1 MGCPEHSRVIHR
13 SRDLSID
20 NRRPMFR
27 TIAPSFSSVR
37 ISVVCALAIAA
48 ALPIAIISLAK
59 LSLLLGTL
67 ALMAGRWLRPEAH
80 AVRLAGMASPT
91 ILLALTLVA
100 TSALWSTASMTE
112 ALTAITKHGKLILIP
127 AILCLLRSRREARI
141 ALACFVI
148 GQMLLLAST
157 WLMYLGVPIPWSLS
171 KEAGRSYAVFSSYL
185 DQSIMTA
192 VLAALCW
199 HMRAYAPTPY
209 RTPLALAASF
219 LALVCV
225 FFIFQGRTGYL
236 VAIALIALTLLWA
249 MPRRFHIGAMIL
261 PLVLL
266 VGLAA
271 GSNNVRDGMNEIGSS
286 IESFSKSGDIST
298 SSGIRLN
305 LWRRSMQS
313 IAQAPWHG
321 TGAGSWS
328 TEFNRQEALH
338 APQGFVEIT
347 GNPHQEY
354 LLWGVELGLPGIVLL
369 CAVMLAI
376 YRDSLQ
382 LEQPARRGL
391 QSVLAA
397 LALASLFNCALYDA
411 LIGDFFCIAL
421 ALLLAFGVQP
431 APPTPSPTST
441 RPAI

>member
-1 MGCPEHSRVIHR
+1 MS
-13 SRDLSID
+13 
-20 NRRPMFR
+20 R
-27 TIAPSFSSVR
+27 TITPSFSNVR
-37 ISVVCALAIAA
+37 IFFVCAIAIAA
-48 ALPIAIISLAK
+48 ALPIAIISLTK
-59 LSLLLGTL
+59 LLLL
-67 ALMAGRWLRPEAH
+67 LCALVVIGGRWLCRDGTAE
-80 AVRLAGMASPT
+80 RLQGMASPM

-100 TSALWSTASMTE
+100 ASALWSTGSMAE
-112 ALTAITKHGKLILIP
+112 ALTAIAKHGKLVLIP
-127 AILCLLRSRREARI
+127 VILSLVRSRREALI
-141 ALACFVI
+141 ALTCFVG
-148 GQMLLLAST
+148 GQVFLLAST
-157 WLMYLGVPIPWSLS
+157 WLMFLGVSIPWAFPKGPGS
-171 KEAGRSYAVFSSYL
+171 SYAIFSSYL
-185 DQSIMTA
+185 DQSMMTA
-192 VLAALCW
+192 VIGAVCW
-199 HMRAYAPTPY
+199 HMRGYAPTRY
-209 RTPLALAASF
+209 RTPIALTISGLAIA
-219 LALVCV
+219 CV
-225 FFIFQGRTGYL
+225 FFIFEGRTTHL
-236 VAIALIALTLLWA
+236 TTIALITLALAWA
-249 MPRRFHIGAMIL
+249 IPRRFHIGAALFPFM
-261 PLVLL
+261 LL
-266 VGLAA
+266 AVLAA
-271 GSNNVRDGMNEIGSS
+271 SSNNVRHGLSEIGSS
-286 IESFSKSGDIST
+286 LESFNKSGDIST

-305 LWRRSMQS
+305 LWRRSIQS

-328 TEFNRQEALH
+328 VEFNRQEALH

-382 LEQPARRGL
+382 LEPPARRGL

-431 APPTPSPTST
+431 TPPLPSPTST

>member
-1 MGCPEHSRVIHR
+1 M
-13 SRDLSID
+13 
-20 NRRPMFR
+20 
-27 TIAPSFSSVR
+27 A
-37 ISVVCALAIAA
+37 VVCAIAIAA
-48 ALPIAIISLAK
+48 ALPIAIISITKLLA
-59 LSLLLGTL
+59 LLGTL
-67 ALMAGRWLRPEAH
+67 VLITDRWLRRDDRALG
-80 AVRLAGMASPT
+80 LAGTAPPM
-91 ILLALTLVA
+91 ILLALTLMA
-100 TSALWSTASMTE
+100 TSALWSTASMAE
-112 ALTAITKHGKLILIP
+112 ALTAIAKHGKLMLIP
-127 AILCLLRSRREARI
+127 AILCMLRSRREAQI
-141 ALACFVI
+141 ALACFVG

-157 WLMYLGVPIPWSLS
+157 WLMYLGVPIPWSIS

-199 HMRAYAPTPY
+199 HMRAHAPTPY
-209 RTPLALAASF
+209 RTPLALAASM

-236 VAIALIALTLLWA
+236 VAIALIGLTLLWA
-249 MPRRFHIGAMIL
+249 MPRRLHIGAMIL

-271 GSNNVRDGMNEIGSS
+271 GSNNVRDGMSEIGSS
-286 IESFSKSGDIST
+286 IESFNKSGDIST

-305 LWRRSMQS
+305 LWRRSIQS

-328 TEFNRQEALH
+328 VEFNRQEARH

-347 GNPHQEY
+347 GNPHQEF
-354 LLWGVELGLPGIVLL
+354 LLWGVELGLPGIALL

-376 YRDSLQ
+376 YRDSLR
-382 LEQPARRGL
+382 LEPPARRGL

-421 ALLLAFGVQP
+421 ALLLAFGIQ
-431 APPTPSPTST
+431 PTPPIASPTST
-441 RPAI
+441 RPAL